1 MKDDLLAT
9 AARSL
14 AAAVGS
20 ADRAGLLDRSL
31 PADSMPS
38 GSPPTVREA
47 AGGAAYDLAFVPHTL
62 SGRALDDD
70 PPAERG
76 TDLLGEDPGAALD
89 ALAERAAAAVR
100 AHEDPTSTTHLSYGD
115 FPARDYVRDVT
126 GYYGLLAVDVRAVTG
141 EEPPEELV
149 RGLWEHLQPFA
160 EQWRAWG
167 VLGPR
172 VDVAEDAPLL
182 DRLRG
187 LTGRRP

>member
-1 MKDDLLAT
+1 VKDDLLAT

-14 AAAVGS
+14 AAAVG
-20 ADRAGLLDRSL
+20 RAARARVLDRPL

-38 GSPPTVREA
+38 GAPPTVREA
-47 AGGAAYDLAFVPHTL
+47 ANGAAYDLAFVPHTL
-62 SGRALDDD
+62 GGRALDDD

-76 TDLLGEDPGAALD
+76 ADLLGDDPDSALE
-89 ALAERAAAAVR
+89 ALAERAVAAVR

-115 FPARDYVRDVT
+115 LPARDYVRDIT
-126 GYYGLLAVDVRAVTG
+126 GYYGLLAVDVDAVTG
-141 EEPPEELV
+141 HEPPHELV
-149 RGLWEHLQPFA
+149 EGLWEHLQPFA
-160 EQWRAWG
+160 EQWREWG

-172 VDVAEDAPLL
+172 VEVAEDAPLL